1 MVMVNGLFWVN
12 FCIVAMK
19 RKSHANATKVFLGFF
34 WANFAILS
42 GKLLKVVT
50 FKYYIHKSYQ
60 FETGF

>member
-1 MVMVNGLFWVN
+1 VN

-34 WANFAILS
+34 LANFAILS